1 MRLINWLK
9 IEQEA
14 IPFTDNFFEL
24 LQKFGDIDYLGELIN
39 KKFDIILDD
48 ITIVKLYNAFSEE
61 VWSASWKDNAEGQFI
76 EWLES
81 Q

>member
-39 KKFDIILDD
+39 NKFNLILDD

-61 VWSASWKDNAEGQFI
+61 VWSASWEDNAEGQFI
-76 EWLES
+76 EWLDS